1 MKQSRSL
8 EIHLAHTQG
17 FCAGVSVA
25 LDIVDLALQ
34 HYGLPLYVRHAIV
47 HNNYLVNHYTQL
59 GVQFVENLQDIPEGS
74 RVILSAHGSAPAVY
88 AEAKARQLD
97 VLDATCPLVRKVHM
111 EAKKMARRRMQI
123 ILIGHRGHQ
132 EFVGTKGYIPESL
145 CHVVETDADI
155 DALNLD
161 PNQPIGVL
169 TQTTLSV
176 LDTRR
181 LIDKIKQRYPTLTL
195 PPEKDI
201 CYATQNRQDAILD
214 LVKTCDVILVCGSKN
229 SSNTTRLYELA
240 KENNCAAY
248 MIESAQEFTDTM
260 IANAN
265 RVGISSGASVPKI
278 LVTQLVTRIQQS
290 VPSATCHQAPSTEAD
305 IWFPLPKPLRDLA
318 NSSNEHGH

>member
-1 MKQSRSL
+1 MKQNRHID
-8 EIHLAHTQG
+8 IHLAHTQG

-47 HNNYLVNHYTQL
+47 HNDYLVNHYTQL
-59 GVQFVENLQDIPEGS
+59 GVQFVENLDEIPIGS
-74 RVILSAHGSAPAVY
+74 RVILSAHGSAPEVY
-88 AEAKARQLD
+88 AEARARQLD

-176 LDTRR
+176 SDTRR
-181 LIDKIKQRYPTLTL
+181 LIDKIKHRYPTLSL

-240 KENNCAAY
+240 KEQGRPAY
-248 MIESAQEFTDTM
+248 MLESAQEFTDVM
-260 IANAN
+260 IADAAH
-265 RVGISSGASVPKI
+265 VGISSGASVPQI
-278 LVTQLVTRIQQS
+278 LVTQLVNRIQKS
-290 VPSATCHQAPSTEAD
+290 VASSTCHQAPSTEAD
-305 IWFPLPKPLRDLA
+305 VWFPLPKPLRDLTDA
-318 NSSNEHGH
+318 SRPHGH

>member
-1 MKQSRSL
+1 MKQDRHID
-8 EIHLAHTQG
+8 IHLAHTQG

-25 LDIVDLALQ
+25 LDIVDLALK

-47 HNNYLVNHYTQL
+47 HNHYLVNHYTQL
-59 GVQFVENLQDIPEGS
+59 GVQFVEHLDEIPIGS
-74 RVILSAHGSAPAVY
+74 RVILSAHGSAPEVY

-132 EFVGTKGYIPESL
+132 EFIGTKGYIPESL

-155 DALNLD
+155 NALNLD
-161 PNQPIGVL
+161 PNQPIGIL
-169 TQTTLSV
+169 TQTTLSIS
-176 LDTRR
+176 DTRR
-181 LIDKIKQRYPTLTL
+181 LIDKIKRRYPTLTL

-214 LVKTCDVILVCGSKN
+214 LVQQCDVILICGSKN

-240 KENNCAAY
+240 KEQDCPAY
-248 MIESAQEFTDTM
+248 MLESAQDLTDAM

-265 RVGISSGASVPKI
+265 RVGISSGASVPQI
-278 LVTQLVTRIQQS
+278 LVTQLVERIQAS
-290 VPSATCHQAPSTEAD
+290 VSATTCHQAPSTEAD
-305 IWFPLPKPLRDLA
+305 VWFPLPKTLRDLA
-318 NSSNEHGH
+318 NSSNPHVD